1 MSAEKKKKITQN
13 KIIELS
19 SSQILRSTLKRPS
32 ILLKIKKGKSSVA
45 ASKILTVYK
54 RGDSQFHCNDTGAN
68 NLTAQPRLEVQVP
81 TV

>member
-1 MSAEKKKKITQN
+1 MASKTSVVI
-13 KIIELS
+13 
-19 SSQILRSTLKRPS
+19 PS
-32 ILLKIKKGKSSVA
+32 ILLKNNRSVA
-45 ASKILTVYK
+45 ASKILKVSK

>member
-1 MSAEKKKKITQN
+1 MASKTSVVI
-13 KIIELS
+13 
-19 SSQILRSTLKRPS
+19 PS
-32 ILLKIKKGKSSVA
+32 ILLKKKIRSVA
-45 ASKILTVYK
+45 ASKILKVYK